1 MGDERKP
8 TDGNFTLWRV
18 EGEPS
23 LLYMI
28 VFAFTIY
35 CIVMSLRTIFIPN
48 TIKGKLVSVENFL
61 YLTFV
66 YITILIGFGLIYILL
81 ETKGHEVMVEMYP
94 MPSDNFFER
103 LETYIYFSAVTLF
116 SVGYGDIAPIG
127 IGRII
132 AMIEALIGYTI
143 PAAFVARA
151 FIEKDQK

>member
-1 MGDERKP
+1 ML
-8 TDGNFTLWRV
+8 FIL
-18 EGEPS
+18 
-23 LLYMI
+23 I
-28 VFAFTIY
+28 FAFTVY
-35 CIVMSLRTIFIPN
+35 CIVMSIRTIFIPN
-48 TIKGKLVSVENFL
+48 TIKGKIVSIENFL
-61 YLTFV
+61 YLMFV

-94 MPSDNFFER
+94 LPTDNFLER

-143 PAAFVARA
+143 PAAFVAKA
-151 FIEKDQK
+151 FIDKERD

>member
-1 MGDERKP
+1 M
-8 TDGNFTLWRV
+8 
-18 EGEPS
+18 
-23 LLYMI
+23 LYMFI
-28 VFAFTIY
+28 FAFTVY
-35 CIVMSLRTIFIPN
+35 CIVMSIRTIFIPN

-66 YITILIGFGLIYILL
+66 YITILIGFGLIYVLL

-94 MPSDNFFER
+94 MPNDNFFER

-127 IGRII
+127 IGRAI

-143 PAAFVARA
+143 PAAFVAKA
-151 FIEKDQK
+151 FIDQDRE